1 MSGGAKKLL
10 HAAAGTAASGDPVYV
25 EDVFSTYLYTGN
37 NANNHEINNG
47 VDLSDGGLVW
57 FKKRNATG
65 DHWLVDSERG
75 GTLALRSNSNVANY
89 SQTGAYSFIQSFDDD
104 GFTMGDQGDINNSSD
119 FASWSFRKQAG
130 FFDCVKFSTTGGGG
144 TQAISHN
151 LGSIPGYIVFKK
163 TSAAQTWI
171 TYHKGVTSP
180 NSNWWRNFAGW
191 EADAQFYD
199 FGDDTGI
206 NSAPTDTTVT
216 LGTYFTN
223 ATADY
228 VAYFFAEGGSGDQI
242 FGDDGDEAIIKCG
255 TYSSAT
261 AINLGFEPQWLM
273 AKRTSGS
280 GNWYMINN
288 MTGFFGNSKNTQRL
302 IADLSNGE
310 SDDQVASVTST
321 GFNSRLFDGAGDYM
335 YVAIRRGPMKEPSAG
350 TDVYIQYENNPSS
363 VEDPF
368 FQSSFPVDVGIFHRR
383 TNDEG
388 NYLTARM
395 LGLKDLNT
403 TTTGALGNNTNAK
416 FDYMNGWYD
425 TGGAQYSGYSS
436 LMFRRY
442 PKVFD
447 VVFYEGNGSPSVGVR
462 NGLAHNLGVA
472 PEMIIHKRLDSTS
485 EWQVGATP
493 VSKGGYLNLT
503 NSFPTSFTPAN
514 EFTATTFDVDGWIG
528 ENHNNTSGGTYLCL
542 LFASLSGISKVGTY
556 TGTGNNLNVD
566 CGFSGGARFI
576 LIKRTDAVA
585 DWYVYDSVVQ
595 GIIAGNDPY
604 WLMNTA
610 AAEVTNTDYIDPLA
624 SGFTVTS
631 SAPAALNASGGTYL
645 FLAYA

>member
-119 FASWSFRKQAG
+119 FASWSFRKQKG
-130 FFDCVKFSTTGGGG
+130 FFDVVKFSTTGGGG

-163 TSAAQTWI
+163 TNVAQTWI

-273 AKRTSGS
+273 AKRTSS
-280 GNWYMINN
+280 TGNWYMINN

-645 FLAYA
+645 FLAFA